1 MMDALQRLGQSTI
14 FALRRIGRAGIM
26 LFFLV
31 LNPKNLLKNFR
42 STIDQLFYVGVLS
55 LPIIAVSGL
64 FIGMVIAL
72 QGYYTLNDFG
82 ASTALGQLVALS
94 ILRELGPVVAA
105 LLFAGRACSA
115 ITAEIGL
122 MKATE
127 QLSSMGMMGVDSL
140 GYVVAPRFWAG
151 VISLPLLTMIFEV
164 IAIWGGYLVGVKL
177 LGVDGGTFWSNM
189 QSGVHFYDDVVKGLY
204 KNLVFGVVAMWIA
217 VYQGNNCVPTAEGI
231 GRATTR
237 TVVYASVAILGLD
250 FILTAMMMG
259 GW

>member
-1 MMDALQRLGQSTI
+1 
-14 FALRRIGRAGIM
+14 
-26 LFFLV
+26 
-31 LNPKNLLKNFR
+31 
-42 STIDQLFYVGVLS
+42 
-55 LPIIAVSGL
+55 
-64 FIGMVIAL
+64 MVIAL
-72 QGYYTLNDFG
+72 QGYNTLNDFG

-127 QLSSMGMMGVDSL
+127 QLSSMEMMGVDSL

-151 VISLPLLTMIFEV
+151 VISLPLLTMIFEA

-177 LGVDGGTFWSNM
+177 LGVDSGTFWSNM
-189 QSGVHFYDDVVKGLY
+189 QSGVHFYDDVIKGLY
-204 KNLVFGVVAMWIA
+204 KNLAFGVVAMWIA